1 MNVFVARL
9 CSERDGLRAQVGVGV
24 GGKQESQGAATEHDK
39 GVTPVL
45 KQKRFNRKDLGREVF
60 PNIFIHL
67 NYSSIFRWHNVTIC
81 TPYEEK

>member
-1 MNVFVARL
+1 LGRQGVLGVGGLTTWLVGAVIVGIKTSVNVFVARL

-45 KQKRFNRKDLGREVF
+45 FGL
-60 PNIFIHL
+60 
-67 NYSSIFRWHNVTIC
+67 
-81 TPYEEK
+81 